1 MEPGTDY
8 DPLAEEGPNM
18 GDAELRVGV
27 AQGLLGEYIQEN
39 ETDGSDSIFSGD
51 EIDAHGDDQQ
61 SSLKRPAEDDLAP
74 RVFKRHKGVLNTDYL
89 NLLNIDIKDAAQRVC
104 VVEEEGTLDASQIG
118 LTLWSTLEKKLFFEA
133 LARLG
138 PGDLPG
144 IALRI
149 GTKSEVEV
157 NHYLYVLQRAQ
168 LVRQR
173 EVRRSAIEFPEH
185 PAAIELSQQC
195 CHALEEAA
203 DAISVR
209 QERKEEQREESKWG
223 EYWDITPSIARQLD
237 NGESPEGQNL
247 PFSTLFNLHNWLGL
261 SERIFM
267 NSSIPSE
274 NWNFIDDNPPS
285 MWATTFEDFHSLAVS
300 ITRRIVQTTIF
311 LSMSRI
317 RAKKEVIPTTR
328 DIIRVEDVETAV
340 ASLGLKPNSQM
351 FWNKCARRL
360 RLEVYSEPP
369 ERNEEADQEALSYD
383 QVESDLPGR
392 EEKAKRALQPT
403 AIEDPSDLSD
413 EDVVDDSDFDTAI
426 NASKEEEAAINL
438 EAKEILQFSAADF
451 PNTCRKK
458 VTLKNRIATERRQE
472 QHAEERDQHISRQAE
487 AGMWD
492 LLQKK
497 PPIEMPKMQQPG
509 SVQRTTLDVESIVP
523 IGRDWRAQTRYHSEW
538 ESKYTS
544 KD

>member
-8 DPLAEEGPNM
+8 DPLTEEGPNM
-18 GDAELRVGV
+18 GDAELRAQV
-27 AQGLLGEYIQEN
+27 AQGFLGEYGQEN
-39 ETDGSDSIFSGD
+39 ETDVSGSIYSGD
-51 EIDAHGDDQQ
+51 EIDAPEDDQQ
-61 SSLKRPAEDDLAP
+61 SSLKRPAEEDPAP

-104 VVEEEGTLDASQIG
+104 VVDEEGVLDASQIG

-138 PGDLPG
+138 QGDLPG
-144 IALRI
+144 IASRI

-157 NHYLYVLQRAQ
+157 NHYLHVLQRAQ
-168 LVRQR
+168 LLRQR

-223 EYWDITPSIARQLD
+223 EHWDITPRIARQLD
-237 NGESPEGQNL
+237 NGENPEGQNL

-267 NSSIPSE
+267 NSSIPGE

-317 RAKKEVIPTTR
+317 RAKREVIPSTR

-340 ASLGLKPNSQM
+340 ASLGLKPNSQR

-360 RLEVYSEPP
+360 RLEVYNEPP

-392 EEKAKRALQPT
+392 EEKAKRALQQAT
-403 AIEDPSDLSD
+403 EDLSDLSA
-413 EDVVDDSDFDTAI
+413 EEVIDDSDFETAI
-426 NASKEEEAAINL
+426 TASNEEEAAINR

-451 PNTCRKK
+451 PDTYRKK
-458 VTLKNRIATERRQE
+458 ESLKNRIATERRQE
-472 QHAEERDQHISRQAE
+472 QYAEEHDQHVSRQAE
-487 AGMWD
+487 AQMWD

-497 PPIEMPKMQQPG
+497 PPIEIPKVHQPG
-509 SVQRTTLDVESIVP
+509 SAQRTTLDVESIFP
-523 IGRDWRAQTRYHSEW
+523 IGRDWRTKTRYRSEW
-538 ESKYTS
+538 ESK
-544 KD
+544 

>member
-8 DPLAEEGPNM
+8 DPLAEEGPDM
-18 GDAELRVGV
+18 GDAELRAQV
-27 AQGLLGEYIQEN
+27 AQGLLGEYGQG
-39 ETDGSDSIFSGD
+39 DSDASGSIYSGD
-51 EIDAHGDDQQ
+51 EIDAGEDNQQ
-61 SSLKRPAEDDLAP
+61 SSLKRPAEEDPVP

-104 VVEEEGTLDASQIG
+104 VVDEEGVLDASQIG

-138 PGDLPG
+138 QGDLPG
-144 IALRI
+144 IASRI

-157 NHYLYVLQRAQ
+157 NHYLHVLQRAQ
-168 LVRQR
+168 LLRQR

-223 EYWDITPSIARQLD
+223 ECWDITPQVARQLD
-237 NGESPEGQNL
+237 NGENPEGQNL
-247 PFSTLFNLHNWLGL
+247 PFSTLFHLHTWLGL

-274 NWNFIDDNPPS
+274 NWNFIDDSPPS
-285 MWATTFEDFHSLAVS
+285 IWATTFEDFHSLTVS
-300 ITRRIVQTTIF
+300 ITRRIVQATIF

-317 RAKKEVIPTTR
+317 RAKREVMPSTR
-328 DIIRVEDVETAV
+328 DIIKVEDVETAV
-340 ASLGLKPNSQM
+340 ASLGLKRNSLR

-360 RLEVYSEPP
+360 RLEVYNEPP
-369 ERNEEADQEALSYD
+369 DRDEEADQEALSYD
-383 QVESDLPGR
+383 QIESDLPGR
-392 EEKAKRALQPT
+392 EEKAKRALEPSMV
-403 AIEDPSDLSD
+403 EDLSDLSD
-413 EDVVDDSDFDTAI
+413 EEVIDDSDFETAMI
-426 NASKEEEAAINL
+426 ASREEEAAINR
-438 EAKEILQFSAADF
+438 EAMEILQFSAADF
-451 PNTCRKK
+451 PETYRKK
-458 VTLKNRIATERRQE
+458 ESLKNRIATERRQE
-472 QHAEERDQHISRQAE
+472 QYAEERDQHVSRQAE
-487 AGMWD
+487 AEMWD

-497 PPIEMPKMQQPG
+497 PPIEMPKMYQPG
-509 SVQRTTLDVESIVP
+509 STQRTTLDVESIFP
-523 IGRDWRAQTRYHSEW
+523 IGRDWRTQTRYRSEW
-538 ESKYTS
+538 ESK
-544 KD
+544 

>member
-8 DPLAEEGPNM
+8 DLLAEEGPDM
-18 GDAELRVGV
+18 GDAELRAQV
-27 AQGLLGEYIQEN
+27 AQGLLGVYGQG
-39 ETDGSDSIFSGD
+39 DGQGESDASGSIYSGD
-51 EIDAHGDDQQ
+51 EIDAAEDDQQ
-61 SSLKRPAEDDLAP
+61 SSLKRPAEEDPAP

-104 VVEEEGTLDASQIG
+104 VVDEEGVLDASQIG

-138 PGDLPG
+138 QGDLPG
-144 IALRI
+144 IASRI

-157 NHYLYVLQRAQ
+157 NHYLHVLQRAQ
-168 LVRQR
+168 LLRQR

-223 EYWDITPSIARQLD
+223 ECWDITPKIARQLD
-237 NGESPEGQNL
+237 NGENPEGQNL
-247 PFSTLFNLHNWLGL
+247 PFSTLFHLPTWLGL

-274 NWNFIDDNPPS
+274 NWNFIDNNPPS

-300 ITRRIVQTTIF
+300 ITRRLVQTTIF

-317 RAKKEVIPTTR
+317 RAKKEVMPSTR

-340 ASLGLKPNSQM
+340 ASLGLKRNSLR

-369 ERNEEADQEALSYD
+369 DRDEEAEQEALSYD
-383 QVESDLPGR
+383 QIESDLPGR
-392 EEKAKRALQPT
+392 EEKAKRALEPSMV
-403 AIEDPSDLSD
+403 EDLSDLSN
-413 EDVVDDSDFDTAI
+413 EEVIDDSDFETAMI
-426 NASKEEEAAINL
+426 ASREEEAAINR
-438 EAKEILQFSAADF
+438 EAMEILQFSAADF
-451 PNTCRKK
+451 PETYRKK
-458 VTLKNRIATERRQE
+458 ESLKNRIATERRQE
-472 QHAEERDQHISRQAE
+472 QYAEEGDQHVSRQAE
-487 AGMWD
+487 AEMWD

-497 PPIEMPKMQQPG
+497 PPIEMPKMYQPG
-509 SVQRTTLDVESIVP
+509 SAQRTTLDVESIFP
-523 IGRDWRAQTRYHSEW
+523 IGRDWRTQTRYRSEW
-538 ESKYTS
+538 ESK
-544 KD
+544 

>member
-8 DPLAEEGPNM
+8 DPLAEEGPDM
-18 GDAELRVGV
+18 GDAELRTQI
-27 AQGLLGEYIQEN
+27 AQGFLGTYGQGHGQF
-39 ETDGSDSIFSGD
+39 DSDASGSIFSGD
-51 EIDAHGDDQQ
+51 EIDAAEDDQQ
-61 SSLKRPAEDDLAP
+61 ASLKRPAEEDPAP

-104 VVEEEGTLDASQIG
+104 VVDEEGVLDASQIG

-138 PGDLPG
+138 QGDLPG
-144 IALRI
+144 IASRV

-157 NHYLYVLQRAQ
+157 NHYLHVLQRAQ
-168 LVRQR
+168 LLRQR

-223 EYWDITPSIARQLD
+223 ECWDITPKIARQLD
-237 NGESPEGQNL
+237 NGENPEGQNL
-247 PFSTLFNLHNWLGL
+247 PFSTLFHLHTWLGL

-274 NWNFIDDNPPS
+274 NWNFIDNNPPS

-300 ITRRIVQTTIF
+300 ITRRLVQTTIF

-317 RAKKEVIPTTR
+317 RAKKEVMPSTR

-340 ASLGLKPNSQM
+340 ASLGLKRNSLK

-360 RLEVYSEPP
+360 RLEVYNEPP
-369 ERNEEADQEALSYD
+369 NRDEEAEQEALSYD
-383 QVESDLPGR
+383 QIESDLPGR
-392 EEKAKRALQPT
+392 EEKAKRALEPSMV
-403 AIEDPSDLSD
+403 EDSSDLSG
-413 EDVVDDSDFDTAI
+413 EEVIDDSDFETAMI
-426 NASKEEEAAINL
+426 ASREEEAAINR
-438 EAKEILQFSAADF
+438 EAMEILQFSAADF
-451 PNTCRKK
+451 PETYRKK
-458 VTLKNRIATERRQE
+458 ESLKNRIATERRQE
-472 QHAEERDQHISRQAE
+472 QYAEEGDQHVSRQAE
-487 AGMWD
+487 AEMWD

-497 PPIEMPKMQQPG
+497 PPIEIPKMYQPG
-509 SVQRTTLDVESIVP
+509 SAQRTTLDVESIFP
-523 IGRDWRAQTRYHSEW
+523 IGRDWRTQTRYHSEW
-538 ESKYTS
+538 ESK
-544 KD
+544 

>member
-1 MEPGTDY
+1 
-8 DPLAEEGPNM
+8 M
-18 GDAELRVGV
+18 GDAELRAQV
-27 AQGLLGEYIQEN
+27 AQGLLGVYGQG
-39 ETDGSDSIFSGD
+39 DGQGESDASGSIYSGD
-51 EIDAHGDDQQ
+51 EIDTAEDDQQ
-61 SSLKRPAEDDLAP
+61 SSLKRPAEEDPAP

-104 VVEEEGTLDASQIG
+104 VVDEEGVLDASQIG

-138 PGDLPG
+138 QGDLPG
-144 IALRI
+144 IASRI

-157 NHYLYVLQRAQ
+157 NHYLHVLQRAQ
-168 LVRQR
+168 LLRQR

-223 EYWDITPSIARQLD
+223 ECWDITPKIARQLD
-237 NGESPEGQNL
+237 NGENREGQNL
-247 PFSTLFNLHNWLGL
+247 PFSTLFHLPTWLGL

-274 NWNFIDDNPPS
+274 NWNFIDNNPPS

-300 ITRRIVQTTIF
+300 ITRRLVQTTIF

-317 RAKKEVIPTTR
+317 RAKKEVMPSTR

-340 ASLGLKPNSQM
+340 VSLGLKRNSLR

-360 RLEVYSEPP
+360 RLEVYNEPP
-369 ERNEEADQEALSYD
+369 SRDEEADQEALSYD
-383 QVESDLPGR
+383 QIESDLPGR
-392 EEKAKRALQPT
+392 EDKAKRALEPSMV
-403 AIEDPSDLSD
+403 EDLSDLSN
-413 EDVVDDSDFDTAI
+413 EEVIDDSDFETAMV
-426 NASKEEEAAINL
+426 ASREEEAAINR
-438 EAKEILQFSAADF
+438 EAMEILQFSAADF
-451 PNTCRKK
+451 PETYRKK
-458 VTLKNRIATERRQE
+458 ESLKNRIATERRQE
-472 QHAEERDQHISRQAE
+472 QYAEEGDQHVSRQAE
-487 AGMWD
+487 AEMWD

-497 PPIEMPKMQQPG
+497 PPIEMPKMYQPG
-509 SVQRTTLDVESIVP
+509 SAQRTTLDVESIFP
-523 IGRDWRAQTRYHSEW
+523 IGRDWRTQTRYRSEW
-538 ESKYTS
+538 ESK
-544 KD
+544 

>member
-1 MEPGTDY
+1 
-8 DPLAEEGPNM
+8 M
-18 GDAELRVGV
+18 GDAELRAQV
-27 AQGLLGEYIQEN
+27 AQGLLGEYGQG
-39 ETDGSDSIFSGD
+39 DSDASGSIYSGD
-51 EIDAHGDDQQ
+51 EIDAAEDDQQ
-61 SSLKRPAEDDLAP
+61 SSLKRPAEEDPAP

-104 VVEEEGTLDASQIG
+104 VVDEEGVLDASQIG

-138 PGDLPG
+138 QGDLPG
-144 IALRI
+144 IASRI

-157 NHYLYVLQRAQ
+157 NHYLHVLQRAQ
-168 LVRQR
+168 LLRQR

-203 DAISVR
+203 DAVSVR

-223 EYWDITPSIARQLD
+223 ECWDITPKIARQLD
-237 NGESPEGQNL
+237 NGENPEGQNL
-247 PFSTLFNLHNWLGL
+247 PFSTLFHLPAWLGL

-285 MWATTFEDFHSLAVS
+285 MWATTFEDFHSLTVS
-300 ITRRIVQTTIF
+300 ITRRIVQATIF

-317 RAKKEVIPTTR
+317 RAKREVIPSTR

-340 ASLGLKPNSQM
+340 ASLGLKRNSLR

-360 RLEVYSEPP
+360 RLEVYNEPLD
-369 ERNEEADQEALSYD
+369 RGEEADQESLSYD
-383 QVESDLPGR
+383 QIESDLPGR
-392 EEKAKRALQPT
+392 EEKAKRVLEPT
-403 AIEDPSDLSD
+403 TVEDLSDLSD
-413 EDVVDDSDFDTAI
+413 EDVIDDSDFETAMI
-426 NASKEEEAAINL
+426 ASREEEAAINR
-438 EAKEILQFSAADF
+438 EAMEILQFSAADF
-451 PNTCRKK
+451 PETYRKK
-458 VTLKNRIATERRQE
+458 ESLKNRIATERRQE
-472 QHAEERDQHISRQAE
+472 QYAEERDQHVSRQAE
-487 AGMWD
+487 AEMWD

-497 PPIEMPKMQQPG
+497 PPIEMPKVYQPG
-509 SVQRTTLDVESIVP
+509 STQRTTLDIESIFP
-523 IGRDWRAQTRYHSEW
+523 IGRDWRTQTRYRSEW
-538 ESKYTS
+538 ESK
-544 KD
+544 